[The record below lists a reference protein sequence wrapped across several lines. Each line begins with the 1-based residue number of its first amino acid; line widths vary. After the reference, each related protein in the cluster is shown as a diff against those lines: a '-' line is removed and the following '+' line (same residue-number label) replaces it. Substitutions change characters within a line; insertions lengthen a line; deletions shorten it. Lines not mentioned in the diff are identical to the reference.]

1 MPRDTH
7 ARLGDTKGDSVP
19 LTLRSSADGRT
30 GFVAN
35 IFKGTV
41 TIVDLRTMMV
51 VKTLLV
57 DTEPNPAK
65 STHQGA
71 RGMALI
77 L

>member
-1 MPRDTH
+1 MPGATH
-7 ARLGDTKGDSVP
+7 ARLGDTKVDSVR
-19 LTLRSSADGRT
+19 LTLQTSADGRT

-41 TIVDLRTMMV
+41 TVVDLTTMMV

-71 RGMALI
+71 RGVALI